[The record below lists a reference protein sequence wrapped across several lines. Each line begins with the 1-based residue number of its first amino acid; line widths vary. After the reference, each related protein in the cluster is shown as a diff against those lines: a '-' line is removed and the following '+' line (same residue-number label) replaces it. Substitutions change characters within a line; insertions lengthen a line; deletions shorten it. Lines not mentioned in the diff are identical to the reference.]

1 MKPTPRFLAFMPFIF
16 QWEGG
21 YDNDPDDPGGET
33 KYGIDKRSHPKE
45 NIKALTKQRA
55 QEIYFEEYWQ
65 KARCEDLPT
74 GVGEVVMNIAV
85 NCGHVRAGKWLQQAV
100 EMPPE
105 MVDGSIGSKTVYF
118 ACVSPLNHDRLVL
131 PTKLIQRT
139 EAHYRSIARGS
150 LAKFLRGWLNRN
162 KALAS
167 WVYILLSR

>member
-1 MKPTPRFLAFMPFIF
+1 MPFIF

-85 NCGHVRAGKWLQQAV
+85 NCGHARAGKWLQLAVGMTKESADGVIGPKTLQA
-100 EMPPE
+100 
-105 MVDGSIGSKTVYF
+105 
-118 ACVSPLNHDRLVL
+118 
-131 PTKLIQRT
+131 TKERHQETDKFYLTKALIDRT
-139 EAHYRSIARGS
+139 ELHYRGIARGS